1 MRSRREISRLVVF
14 AIALAALVVPAI
26 LQGEILYLKDGSE
39 LKGKVV
45 SFEGDTLVFAPN
57 FGGRITVH
65 RRDILKLVLDES
77 GASESTPTGKPAKG
91 GGPGVI
97 SVVFKTDKVNSK
109 IAVTKKTKG
118 KEAAIERANWIEQL
132 LIVGSD
138 TVYTRI
144 DTTMDKTIYK
154 GHEKEL
160 KNTMRLEDIR
170 VTVNAGVHQCFVVV
184 RNLGAKEYAGE
195 FREGPLEMMLEF
207 STVGVYTDQT
217 TTLQVGIAK
226 GFMRMG
232 SPKLVDAAK

>member
-1 MRSRREISRLVVF
+1 MRARSKISRLIVF

-39 LKGKVV
+39 VKGKVV
-45 SFEGDTLVFAPN
+45 SFEGDTLVFAPS

-65 RRDILKLVLDES
+65 RRDILRLVLDES
-77 GASESTPTGKPAKG
+77 GAPEPAPAGKPAKLE
-91 GGPGVI
+91 GPGTI
-97 SVVFKTDKVNSK
+97 SVVFKNDKVNSK

-118 KEAAIERANWIEQL
+118 IESAIERANWIQQL

-138 TVYTRI
+138 TVYARI
-144 DTTMDKTIYK
+144 DTTTDKKIYK

-160 KNTMRLEDIR
+160 KNTMRLEDIK
-170 VTVNAGVHQCFVVV
+170 VTVDAGVHQCFVVV
-184 RNLGAKEYAGE
+184 RNLGVEEYESE
-195 FREGPLEMMLEF
+195 FREGPLDMVLEF
-207 STVGVYTDQT
+207 STVGVYTNQT

-232 SPKLVDAAK
+232 SPKFVDAAK